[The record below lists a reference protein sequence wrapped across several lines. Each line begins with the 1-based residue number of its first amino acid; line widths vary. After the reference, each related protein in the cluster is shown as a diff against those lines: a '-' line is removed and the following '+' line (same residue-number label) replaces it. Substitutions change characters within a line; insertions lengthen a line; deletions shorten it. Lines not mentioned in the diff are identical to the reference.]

1 MFLPYT
7 LDFFYDINVK
17 QRLLSC
23 CIANSIHYCLFV
35 ALFLVQVTC
44 LPLSSYMSSQAEINE
59 RMRAILID
67 WIIEVQHRLILMPE
81 TLYLTV
87 YIIDQYLSMES
98 VTRKELQLVGISAML
113 IASKYEEIWAP
124 LVGFPGI
131 LLMLFVCASKHA
143 SPFFD

>member
-1 MFLPYT
+1 
-7 LDFFYDINVK
+7 
-17 QRLLSC
+17 
-23 CIANSIHYCLFV
+23 V
-35 ALFLVQVTC
+35 ALLLVQGTC
-44 LPLSSYMSSQAEINE
+44 LPLSSYMSSQAEISE

-67 WIIEVQHRLILMPE
+67 WIIEVQYRLILMPE

-98 VTRKELQLVGISAML
+98 VPRKELQLVGISAML

-124 LVGFPGI
+124 LVGFPRI
-131 LLMLFVCASKHA
+131 LLMLFLCASNHA